1 MSAVLDTPR
10 WRQLGQL
17 DLLVS
22 PTGRVLARMERAG
35 NWWAVFRG
43 HEVHPL
49 AYRVSEQG
57 ARDAAEAIAREAA

>member
-1 MSAVLDTPR
+1 MSAVLDPPR

-35 NWWAVFRG
+35 NWWAIYRR
-43 HEVHPL
+43 HEVNPL

-57 ARDAAEAIAREAA
+57 ARDAAEAIAWEAA